1 MEFIAMLAL
10 FILAIFLGFELI
22 TKVPPTLHTPLM
34 SGSNAISGITIVGAL
49 LAAGADD
56 GSTLTTV
63 LGTTAV
69 ALATI
74 NVIGGYL
81 VTEGDLPLGDFVAFF
96 MFLNMVVGP
105 FRVAGFI
112 INLFQ
117 RAAVASNRLFEVFD
131 LQPEIPDRPNNATPK
146 QITGWIE
153 LKQINYRYPGS
164 QTTVIKNVSLSIKT
178 GETIA
183 IMGRVGAGKTTL
195 LKAIIGAQKYV
206 HGELTLDGIPLQD
219 LSQVE
224 RAKTLSYLPQ
234 AQSIEWQLQ
243 VRALVMLGRFPY
255 QRAFSPPSPDCEYAV
270 DQALATVNATPF
282 ALRSLHTLSGGERAL
297 VLLARTL
304 AVGAPLI
311 LVDEPI
317 AELDLYHQI
326 NVMQI
331 LKDKATEGV
340 GVLAVLHDLTMAAQF
355 MDRLILINDGSVFAE
370 GSPKEVLTKK
380 NLEEVYKI
388 SPRQKDLSNNSII
401 FPWQKANKDV

>member
-1 MEFIAMLAL
+1 MKLEALNITVEFQSR
-10 FILAIFLGFELI
+10 
-22 TKVPPTLHTPLM
+22 KV
-34 SGSNAISGITIVGAL
+34 
-49 LAAGADD
+49 
-56 GSTLTTV
+56 
-63 LGTTAV
+63 
-69 ALATI
+69 I
-74 NVIGGYL
+74 N
-81 VTEGDLPLGDFVAFF
+81 DL
-96 MFLNMVVGP
+96 
-105 FRVAGFI
+105 
-112 INLFQ
+112 
-117 RAAVASNRLFEVFD
+117 
-131 LQPEIPDRPNNATPK
+131 
-146 QITGWIE
+146 
-153 LKQINYRYPGS
+153 
-164 QTTVIKNVSLSIKT
+164 SLSLGK
-178 GETIA
+178 GELVGLI
-183 IMGRVGAGKTTL
+183 GPNGAGKTTL

-243 VRALVMLGRFPY
+243 ARALVMLGRFPY

-304 AVGAPLI
+304 AVEAPLI

-388 SPRQKDLSNNSII
+388 SPHQKDLSNNSII
-401 FPWQKANKDV
+401 FPWKKATKDV

>member
-1 MEFIAMLAL
+1 MKLEALNITVEFQSR
-10 FILAIFLGFELI
+10 
-22 TKVPPTLHTPLM
+22 KV
-34 SGSNAISGITIVGAL
+34 
-49 LAAGADD
+49 
-56 GSTLTTV
+56 
-63 LGTTAV
+63 
-69 ALATI
+69 I
-74 NVIGGYL
+74 N
-81 VTEGDLPLGDFVAFF
+81 DL
-96 MFLNMVVGP
+96 
-105 FRVAGFI
+105 
-112 INLFQ
+112 
-117 RAAVASNRLFEVFD
+117 
-131 LQPEIPDRPNNATPK
+131 
-146 QITGWIE
+146 
-153 LKQINYRYPGS
+153 
-164 QTTVIKNVSLSIKT
+164 SLSLGK
-178 GETIA
+178 GELVGLI
-183 IMGRVGAGKTTL
+183 GPNGAGKTTL

-243 VRALVMLGRFPY
+243 ARALVMLGRFPY
-255 QRAFSPPSPDCEYAV
+255 QQAFSPPSPDCEYAV

-282 ALRSLHTLSGGERAL
+282 AFRSLHTLSGGERAL

-331 LKDKATEGV
+331 LRDKATEGV

-388 SPRQKDLSNNSII
+388 SPHQKDLSNNSII
-401 FPWQKANKDV
+401 FPWKKAHKDV